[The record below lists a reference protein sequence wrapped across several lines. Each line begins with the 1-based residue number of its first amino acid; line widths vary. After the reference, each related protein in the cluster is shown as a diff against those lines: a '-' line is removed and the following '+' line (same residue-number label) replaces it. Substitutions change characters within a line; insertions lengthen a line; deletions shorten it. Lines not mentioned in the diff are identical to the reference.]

1 MSLRRLDRRLFLLG
15 AAASAVCA
23 RVGSAQS
30 QPKLEKSRLVIGVGA
45 KASLQLLPLTIAERL
60 DFFGAEGLEIEILDL
75 GNGQRARQA
84 VMEGAADVAGGVF
97 ESLLEASARRHLL
110 QAFVLIGRAPQMAF
124 ALSTRSSAAPQR
136 LADLRGRKI
145 ALAEPGSSARL
156 VAAMVLARGGLALQ
170 DVQLVDAGAVGVAL
184 QAVRTGSV
192 DAIVHTEPVLT
203 MLEQKGDI
211 RLISDT
217 RSLKG
222 AQEVFGG
229 AMPSACLFAPAQSVQ
244 NHGNTM
250 QALTHAIVHALKWLQ
265 TAGPSDLIKVVPE
278 SYMLGDRA
286 LYLTSL
292 AKVRESI
299 ALDGVIPDDGART
312 ALRAVVRTDPAVVP
326 GKIDLDRVYTND
338 YARRAKERFRA

>member
-1 MSLRRLDRRLFLLG
+1 VSHRRQDRRVFLLG
-15 AAASAVCA
+15 AAASALCA
-23 RVGSAQS
+23 RAGNAQ
-30 QPKLEKSRLVIGVGA
+30 PPTKLEKARLVIGVGA
-45 KASLQLLPLTIAERL
+45 KAALQLLPLTIAERM
-60 DFFGAEGLEIEILDL
+60 DFFAAEGLEIELLDL

-84 VMEGAADVAGGVF
+84 VMEGAADVACGGF
-97 ESLLEASARRHLL
+97 ESLLEAPARKHQL

-124 ALSTRSSAAPQR
+124 AMSTRSPAAPQR
-136 LADLRGRKI
+136 VAELRGRKI
-145 ALAEPGSSARL
+145 ALAEAGSSARL
-156 VAAMVLARGGLALQ
+156 VAAMVLARGGLTLQ
-170 DVQLVDAGAVGVAL
+170 DVQPVDAGAVGVAL
-184 QAVRTGSV
+184 QAVRTGTV

-250 QALTHAIVHALKWLQ
+250 QALTDAIVHALKWLQ

-286 LYLTSL
+286 LYLTAL

-299 ALDGVIPDDGART
+299 ALDGMIADEGART
-312 ALRAVVRTDPAVVP
+312 ALRAMARADPAVVP
-326 GKIDLDRVYTND
+326 GKIDLDRVYTNA